1 MLQLGASIGSLE
13 LPVHTLLTVVS
24 LGMPRRKF
32 LVKFFDTVYAPFCQ
46 TLVPESSEFSLS
58 YVKPAAV
65 LGRVVYFKTL
75 CQAES
80 LRRFKRL
87 VKGCDIVSIEIV
99 TYKYDLL
106 DIWVSLVKQPLDAFC
121 PVSSGSL
128 PLCYSLT
135 PSGQGF
141 SEKEDAAGAIPHIFV
156 VLVSYTCTVGSKAI
170 SCFCQ
175 KLNRFLVHTY
185 DRVFGIIWTAVHLKD
200 VLHRCDES
208 RVMAGWYAPALLQMR
223 LVLVFLECG
232 RPAYEI

>member
-1 MLQLGASIGSLE
+1 MAQKKKVELTRLQGGIAIAS
-13 LPVHTLLTVVS
+13 
-24 LGMPRRKF
+24 F
-32 LVKFFDTVYAPFCQ
+32 
-46 TLVPESSEFSLS
+46 SSG
-58 YVKPAAV
+58 VTIAAV
-65 LGRVVYFKTL
+65 CLFFIPPLG
-75 CQAES
+75 
-80 LRRFKRL
+80 
-87 VKGCDIVSIEIV
+87 DIVSIEIV

-223 LVLVFLECG
+223 PVLVFLECG